1 MGSKLVS
8 VIIPTYGRPKY
19 LSRAINSVLSQTYEN
34 IEIIVVDDNNPGTDA
49 RMETEK
55 EMRQFETNTKV
66 IYIQH
71 ECNKNGSAA
80 RNTGWRAS
88 KGDYIA
94 FLDDDDEFLPNK
106 VAAQVKCME
115 ALDETWGA
123 CYTAYHVLRS
133 GGETDYSG
141 EKRQGNLYIN
151 ALMRTLYIMGGS
163 NLFVRRNVVEEI
175 NGFDESFRRNQD
187 LEFLVRILEKYKL
200 AYVDDDSLCI
210 HMEIR
215 DVKRTFDEIDAI
227 AVNYLKTFSDRID
240 ALAAKDRKKVIAV
253 ISLERAR
260 TAIQYKNYSSALRIL
275 RENHVR
281 MDYIFR
287 YSIYMV
293 QRIIGKKSV
302 GFSL

>member
-1 MGSKLVS
+1 MGSNLVS

-19 LSRAINSVLSQTYEN
+19 LSRAIKSVLSQTYEN

-49 RMETEK
+49 RIETEK
-55 EMRQFETNTKV
+55 EMRQFENNTKV

-88 KGDYIA
+88 KGEYVA

-106 VAAQVKCME
+106 VAAQVECMDN
-115 ALDETWGA
+115 LDDSWGA
-123 CYTAYHVLRS
+123 CYTAYHILRS
-133 GGETDYSG
+133 SGKIERSG
-141 EKRQGNLYIN
+141 EKRQGNLYVN

-163 NLFVRRNVVEEI
+163 NLFVRRKVVEEI

-200 AYVDDDSLCI
+200 AYVNDDSLCI
-210 HMEIR
+210 HMEVR
-215 DVKRTFDEIDAI
+215 DAKRTFDEIDAI
-227 AVNYLKTFSDRID
+227 ALNYLKIFSDRIN
-240 ALAAKDRKKVIAV
+240 ALAPKDKKKVIAV

-260 TAIQYKNYSSALRIL
+260 TAIQHKNFSAALKVL

-281 MDYIFR
+281 IDYIFR
-287 YSIYMV
+287 YGIYMAR
-293 QRIIGKKSV
+293 RIIRKKSV